1 MSIKGNVQTTKT
13 NDWGYTSYKVSSTW
27 YGADS
32 KGPPR
37 ASEGELVEFEAFD
50 KPGQGG
56 KVYPTIKLATFKKI
70 SAPAAGLDSNAQGS
84 AAANTGKSGSAVST
98 NSGPS
103 RDTYWSDKAAEDAKK
118 DPRIVYQSSYDRAIS
133 FVDLAIRNGAFEAM
147 GKAKQTA
154 KLEILQAFVDEQAER
169 IMRQVYVAKVP
180 EPGNKGTT
188 TEQVATDLPAQP
200 ELESDWS

>member
-56 KVYPTIKLATFKKI
+56 KVYPTIKLATFRKV
-70 SAPAAGLDSNAQGS
+70 AAQTTVESPGATGNSNA
-84 AAANTGKSGSAVST
+84 KSSGNVSSQS
-98 NSGPS
+98 SGT

-118 DPRIVYQSSYDRAIS
+118 DPRIAYQSSYDRAIS
-133 FVDLAIRNGAFEAM
+133 FVDLAIRNGAFEAL

-180 EPGNKGTT
+180 ESGNKGTT

-200 ELESDWS
+200 ELEFDWS